1 MIELLG
7 IKFHAYGLL
16 IGIGVYLAWEI
27 SKKFGK
33 VEDKVLEKLLP
44 WLLIFGII
52 GARTYHVID
61 QWKYY
66 SVNLKEIFYIWNGG
80 LGIWGAILSGIIFL
94 FFYTKIKKLDF
105 WRILDSIVIGVPL
118 AQAIGRLGNFV
129 NGELFGKNGEPLFAW
144 EGGLNLILQ
153 GILIYLVRQR
163 LLRRGKTPR
172 NDGMIT
178 GVYLLGYGL
187 IRIFLENF
195 RPDSII
201 WRIGGM
207 PTAIIFGV
215 ISAISGLTL
224 IFINLNN
231 VE

>member
-27 SKKFGK
+27 SRKFGE

-144 EGGLNLILQ
+144 EGGLSLLLC
-153 GILIYLVRQR
+153 GLLIYFSKHKKYKGFL
-163 LLRRGKTPR
+163 
-172 NDGMIT
+172 T
-178 GVYLLGYGL
+178 GLYLLGYGL
-187 IRIFLENF
+187 IRVFLENF

-201 WRIGGM
+201 WRIGGI